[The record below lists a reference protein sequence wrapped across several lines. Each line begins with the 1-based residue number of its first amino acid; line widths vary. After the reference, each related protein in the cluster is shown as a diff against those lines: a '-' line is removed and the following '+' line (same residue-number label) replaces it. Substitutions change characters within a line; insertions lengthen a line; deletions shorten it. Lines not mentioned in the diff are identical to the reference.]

1 MTLSALKTKFMV
13 FLMATLAYF
22 EPTKIALLTVLGLC
36 GADMI
41 LGMIAAVKRGEKL
54 TSKRAR
60 DTVNKLASYGIAI
73 LISFVIEKELLHE
86 DFPAMKIGLVTISL
100 WELWSMDEN
109 FQSING
115 FSLFKPL
122 ISVLKKGKDGS
133 GGKNI

>member
-1 MTLSALKTKFMV
+1 MTFSAIKSKFMV
-13 FLMATLAYF
+13 FLVALLAYF
-22 EPTKIALLTVLGLC
+22 EPTKFALLTVLGLC
-36 GADMI
+36 ASDMI

-73 LISFVIEKELLHE
+73 LSSFLIEKELLNNE
-86 DFPAMKIGLVTISL
+86 FPAMKIGLITIAM

-109 FQSING
+109 FKSING

-122 ISVLKKGKDGS
+122 INVLKKNSKENPS
-133 GGKNI
+133 K

>member
-1 MTLSALKTKFMV
+1 MV
-13 FLMATLAYF
+13 FLVALLAYF
-22 EPTKIALLTVLGLC
+22 EPTKFALLTVLGLC
-36 GADMI
+36 ASDMI

-73 LISFVIEKELLHE
+73 LSSFLIEKELLNNE
-86 DFPAMKIGLVTISL
+86 FPAMKIGLITIAM

-109 FQSING
+109 FKSING

-122 ISVLKKGKDGS
+122 INVLKKNSKENPS
-133 GGKNI
+133 K

>member
-1 MTLSALKTKFMV
+1 MTFSAIKSKFMV
-13 FLMATLAYF
+13 FLVALLAYF
-22 EPTKIALLTVLGLC
+22 EPTKFALLTVLGLC
-36 GADMI
+36 ASDMI

-73 LISFVIEKELLHE
+73 LASFLIEKELLNNE
-86 DFPAMKIGLVTISL
+86 FPAMKIGLITIAM

-109 FQSING
+109 FKSING

-122 ISVLKKGKDGS
+122 INVLKKNSKENPS
-133 GGKNI
+133 K